1 MRPFT
6 TVRSRAC
13 PIPSDDIDTD
23 QIIPKQYL
31 KRIERT
37 GFGPFAFAEW
47 RYESDG
53 VTPRPDFPM
62 NLPQHAG
69 AQILL
74 TGRNFGCGSSREHAP
89 WALEDAGFRA
99 IIASSFADIFRSN
112 CGKVGVLCVEL
123 HEKDVQRIAELVAAD
138 PSVEVTVDLEAQR
151 VSVPAV
157 GVLDGL
163 ELDFA
168 IDPHTRHCLLEGL
181 DDIGLTLAHEPD
193 ITAYEQ
199 RRPAYRPLVPT
210 PA

>member
-1 MRPFT
+1 MRAFT
-6 TVRSRAC
+6 TVHSHAC
-13 PIPSDDIDTD
+13 PIDANDVDTD
-23 QIIPKQYL
+23 QIIPKQHM

-53 VTPRPDFPM
+53 VTPRPDFAM
-62 NLPQHAG
+62 NRPEHDG
-69 AQILL
+69 AQVLL

-112 CGKVGVLCVEL
+112 CGKVGILCVEL

-138 PSVEVTVDLEAQR
+138 PSVEITVDLQAQH

-157 GVLDGL
+157 GVLAAV
-163 ELDFA
+163 ELDFE
-168 IDPHTRHCLLEGL
+168 IDPHTRHCLIEGL
-181 DDIGLTLAHEPD
+181 DDIGLTLAHEAD
-193 ITAYEQ
+193 ITAYE
-199 RRPAYRPLVPT
+199 RTRPVYRPLVPT
-210 PA
+210 P